1 MTRLQLNRGTNQW
14 MVLHCSIKGFEKLQ
28 FVRQKC
34 SIEYRPKLMK
44 YDAMLPQNYGPNTYL
59 KMVGRYDTLVDAYAA
74 ILRYARPDGK
84 NDKRFS
90 EIEAHATRVRNRDRP
105 KFFELGDDTVMAVI
119 KYRGGCRCQ
128 DPGAHPP
135 CSNCTREITDD
146 ELLAV
151 EAIDD
156 TTYYYLGGE
165 PNESEK
171 AP

>member
-1 MTRLQLNRGTNQW
+1 MAG
-14 MVLHCSIKGFEKLQ
+14 CSIRSQLTRTALE
-28 FVRQKC
+28 
-34 SIEYRPKLMK
+34 IEIGPKL
-44 YDAMLPQNYGPNTYL
+44 
-59 KMVGRYDTLVDAYAA
+59 
-74 ILRYARPDGK
+74 
-84 NDKRFS
+84 
-90 EIEAHATRVRNRDRP
+90 
-105 KFFELGDDTVMAVI
+105 FELSDDTVMAVI

-156 TTYYYLGGE
+156 TTYYYPGGE